1 MARVRKHEAARRDLV
16 AQWVWYAENASVEV
30 ADRFLAAVE
39 STLSILTEQPES
51 GREIQHGND
60 RLKGIRRFPVSGGF
74 EATLLFYIADADGV
88 ELVRVIH
95 GNRDWSR
102 LLATDF
108 LN

>member
-1 MARVRKHEAARRDLV
+1 MV

-39 STLSILTEQPES
+39 STLSILAEQPES
-51 GREIQHGND
+51 GPAIQHFND

-74 EATLLFYIADADGV
+74 EAILLFYLADADGI

-95 GNRDWSR
+95 GNREWWR
-102 LLATDF
+102 LLATSSP
-108 LN
+108 N